1 MSQQTIDWTVLNE
14 LLPTEKSS
22 GGSSDHTND
31 DDNAA
36 QQQQQQQE
44 LRRRIFTQY
53 FDSNN
58 NGICSLAECDKGI
71 QELLPTF
78 YHSHVL
84 TRPVI
89 LRAFTAAKGIGQEE
103 GSSNNSGS
111 GDKDYIEWAEFRMF
125 LLYLKQYAALWELF
139 EHVDSSSSSSTD
151 QVDRRISLEEFTAT
165 VPQLMMDR
173 FGIVIEDATATFQQI
188 DTNQG
193 GHILFVE
200 FADWAIREKLIP
212 LHE

>member
-22 GGSSDHTND
+22 GGSSDDHAND
-31 DDNAA
+31 HDTDDAA
-36 QQQQQQQE
+36 QQQQQQE
-44 LRRRIFTQY
+44 RRRSIFTQY

-78 YHSHVL
+78 YNNHVL

-89 LRAFTAAKGIGQEE
+89 LRAFTAAKGIRQEE
-103 GSSNNSGS
+103 EGNRGS
-111 GDKDYIEWAEFRMF
+111 GEDYIEWAEFRMF

-139 EHVDSSSSSSTD
+139 EHADSSSSSSSTD
-151 QVDRRISLEEFTAT
+151 QGDRRISLEEFTAT

-173 FGIVIEDATATFQQI
+173 FGIVIQDATTTFQQI

>member
-1 MSQQTIDWTVLNE
+1 MSPPTIDWTVLNE

-22 GGSSDHTND
+22 GGSSDDHD
-31 DDNAA
+31 DDAT
-36 QQQQQQQE
+36 QQQE
-44 LRRRIFTQY
+44 RRRRIFTQY

-78 YHSHVL
+78 YNNHVL

-103 GSSNNSGS
+103 GSSNYNNGS

-139 EHVDSSSSSSTD
+139 EHVDSSSSSSSSSTD
-151 QVDRRISLEEFTAT
+151 QVDRRISREEFTET

-173 FGIVIEDATATFQQI
+173 FGIVIQDATTTFQQI
-188 DTNQG
+188 DTNHG